1 MAGQT
6 MQTTIKYAAYSINDR
21 ASRSARANSA
31 ISLCIR
37 RTLALRP
44 PCLNEFLHERF
55 FPVAVLGPVDFSH
68 GFNRIIIADCFA
80 RRSGVQP
87 FAICFLQ

>member
-21 ASRSARANSA
+21 ASRSARENSA
-31 ISLCIR
+31 ISACNR
-37 RTLALRP
+37 RILAHLS
-44 PCLNEFLHERF
+44 PCLNEFLLERSL
-55 FPVAVLGPVDFSH
+55 PALVLGPVDFCH
-68 GFNRIIIADCFA
+68 GFNCIIIADCFA

-87 FAICFLQ
+87 FAMCLLQ